1 LYFAEYLGLIAGL
14 LVTCS
19 LIPQIIRVFRLRS
32 AREISAV
39 FTVLLLLGL
48 VLWLVYGIMLTLA
61 PVIIWNAIGAVLAI
75 LLLYAK
81 MRYGHNEIK

>member
-1 LYFAEYLGLIAGL
+1 MHFAEYLGLIAGL

-48 VLWLVYGIMLTLA
+48 VLWLVYGIILTLA

-81 MRYGHNEIK
+81 MKYGHNEIK